1 MQDGSYLGFL
11 IEIILVI
18 FSVFNI
24 HVTPILPTKFRV
36 NWPFGSEEK
45 NKNRIDFQDC
55 NILGFPIGPC
65 FAIFDRQVTLML
77 PTKFCVNLSFHL
89 GVEVANT
96 FPKWR
101 RWRPCWIS
109 DGKDFSYFLSTS
121 HTDSSYQVSSN
132 WLFGSGEEIQNRF
145 SNGGHGGHLG
155 FQIGM
160 TLVIFFYRSL

>member
-1 MQDGSYLGFL
+1 
-11 IEIILVI
+11 
-18 FSVFNI
+18 
-24 HVTPILPTKFRV
+24 
-36 NWPFGSEEK
+36 
-45 NKNRIDFQDC
+45 
-55 NILGFPIGPC
+55 
-65 FAIFDRQVTLML
+65 ML

-89 GVEVANT
+89 GVEVPNT

-109 DGKDFSYFLSTS
+109 DGHNFSYFWSTS

-132 WLFGSGEEIQNRF
+132 WLFGSGEEIPNRF

-160 TLVIFFYRSL
+160 TLVIFFLQLSLIVSAKCLVNWSFVLREYVLNTFSKWRLWQPSLGFYRNNYGYFDQQVKSHDNSYQVSTQLAFWFRRIYWK